1 MVFGGLGV
9 GYKAVEAS
17 PASVRV
23 RPRLARMSWDD
34 ARFLASL
41 TRLSPATVAA
51 YQRDL
56 AAFFEFAG
64 RLKIEDPAEVDRKTV
79 RRYLASLHTRNYA
92 RTTVARR
99 LSALRRYFAW
109 AHKEGLTTKDPTN
122 SLSATGADQRLPRVL
137 HDEEVR
143 VLLDHPAPTAPTES
157 PWIERDAAVVEI
169 LYGSGLRVSELSN
182 LNLTSLDLAEAQLT
196 VWGKGNKA
204 RMVPLSAPAIEAIR
218 AWLGVRVQARKT
230 AEEAAQSRGSGEA
243 AAVGSSTSKKD
254 QTVSEVEEDSGVAL
268 FLNRRGKRL
277 SSRDVRRIL
286 DRRTATPTNPHALR
300 HTFATHMLDGG
311 ADLRSVQE
319 LLGHADLGTTQLY
332 THVSK
337 ERLRRVVESTHPRGQ

>member
-1 MVFGGLGV
+1 
-9 GYKAVEAS
+9 
-17 PASVRV
+17 
-23 RPRLARMSWDD
+23 MSWND
-34 ARFLASL
+34 ARFLESL

-56 AAFFEFAG
+56 AAFFEFAD
-64 RLKIEDPAEVDRKTV
+64 RLKIDDPAQVDRKMV

-92 RTTVARR
+92 RSTVARR

-109 AHKEGLTTKDPTN
+109 AHKEGLTVRDPTN
-122 SLSATGADQRLPRVL
+122 ALSATGADERLPRVL
-137 HDEEVR
+137 RDEEVR

-157 PWIERDAAVVEI
+157 PWVERDTAVVEI

-182 LNLTSLDLAEAQLT
+182 LNLTSLDLAEGQLT

-204 RMVPLSAPAIEAIR
+204 RMVPLSGPAIEAIR

-230 AEEAAQSRGSGEA
+230 ATASSGASAGSRQADSGQSATEI
-243 AAVGSSTSKKD
+243 
-254 QTVSEVEEDSGVAL
+254 EEDSGVAL
-268 FLNRRGKRL
+268 FLNRRGRRL
-277 SSRDVRRIL
+277 SSRDVRRVL
-286 DRRTATPTNPHALR
+286 DRRSPTPTNPHALR

-337 ERLRRVVESTHPRGQ
+337 ERLRRVVESTHPRGR